1 MLLMWYRVLDHRACE
16 FLDRCNDHTALN
28 NHSQHLEDTHMLLAE
43 ISLLSVC
50 TIDEELRRQR
60 RVQTFAA
67 YAVKL
72 EHSVGLA
79 QVVPLPFS
87 IPHSLA

>member
-1 MLLMWYRVLDHRACE
+1 
-16 FLDRCNDHTALN
+16 
-28 NHSQHLEDTHMLLAE
+28 MLLAE

-67 YAVKL
+67 YAVEL

>member
-1 MLLMWYRVLDHRACE
+1 MSS
-16 FLDRCNDHTALN
+16 NHTGGWMKLN
-28 NHSQHLEDTHMLLAE
+28 CGDP
-43 ISLLSVC
+43 VC
-50 TIDEELRRQR
+50 RKDDPRHTGSAQPSTVE
-60 RVQTFAA
+60 
-67 YAVKL
+67 L